1 MGNLPITSDDRE
13 AWGTETE
20 HDLVSVRDT
29 MDADSFTVW
38 VSEWLVPSFHWVIG
52 KHFKESVSWDPAS
65 GISWYSDTHVKVVL
79 GVLGTVISS
88 LFPVVSIVALY
99 FVNAVPARLGIVAAF
114 TAVFSLCLALM
125 TRARRVEVFAATTA

>member
-13 AWGTETE
+13 AWSTETE
-20 HDLVSVRDT
+20 HDLVSVKDT

-52 KHFKESVSWDPAS
+52 KHFKESVSWDPTS

-79 GVLGTVISS
+79 DVLGTVISS

-99 FVNAVPARLGIVAAF
+99 FVNAMPARLGIVAAF